1 MEQEEIGVKRTNG
14 LNEDLHAIKIDQKH
28 LYYSI
33 YKSHTFTQGTFSSL
47 FLKFYTCLSPSS
59 MPLSDPR
66 CSLSISKVINDY
78 EYEYYG

>member
-1 MEQEEIGVKRTNG
+1 LEFEFEYFETDRPNAIGFRNVRFAFGFNTMEQEEIGVKRTNG

-47 FLKFYTCLSPSS
+47 F
-59 MPLSDPR
+59 
-66 CSLSISKVINDY
+66 
-78 EYEYYG
+78 